1 MSSPSLTPEPTA
13 PFITGTD
20 YAPPGGWR
28 NPRRGF
34 LFFLGFATIGTGMAQ
49 LVPAVLTFPLKA
61 AQIDPKNATSV
72 LSIAIAIG
80 ALFALVAFPLFGRL
94 SDRVTWSGGRRRP
107 FLFLGAVLIAIASV
121 VQFTASSVPLLV
133 LSSILGFTGAAAST
147 VAFTSILPDQIEPL
161 HRGPASAVIGLSLPV
176 GAVLGLF
183 IAQLNQTSLAW
194 QIFVPTAIGV
204 IGILLL
210 AIVLTDPPITK
221 AQRPTFSFITFLST
235 FWTNPVKYPNFA
247 WAWFSRFLL
256 FFGVAAV
263 QAYQVFY
270 LVNHLHFTFKN
281 VGTAVFLS
289 TLVLSLFVLI
299 FAPVSGKISDR
310 IARRKPFVIIAA
322 VIFAIGLVLASTA
335 TSFATFLVAMA
346 VMGIGQGVY
355 FAVDLALVSQIL
367 PDPQNPAKDLGII
380 GLASS
385 LPSSVVP
392 AIAPAL
398 LLIGATAANPQN
410 FPALFLTGAIAA
422 AVGALLI
429 IPIRG
434 VK

>member
-1 MSSPSLTPEPTA
+1 MTSPSLTPEASEPSVA
-13 PFITGTD
+13 DSGYVP
-20 YAPPGGWR
+20 AGGWR

-34 LFFLGFATIGTGMAQ
+34 LFFLGFAAIGTGMAQ

-61 AQIDPKNATSV
+61 AQIDPKNATGV

-94 SDRVTWSGGRRRP
+94 SDRITWASGRRRP
-107 FLFLGAVLIAIASV
+107 FLIIGAVLIAAAAV
-121 VQFTASSVPLLV
+121 VQFTASTVPLLV
-133 LSSILGFTGAAAST
+133 LASILGFTGAAAAT

-161 HRGPASAVIGLSLPV
+161 HRGPASGIIGLSLPV

-183 IAQLNQTSLAW
+183 IAQLNQSSLAW
-194 QIFVPTAIGV
+194 QIFVPAAIGV
-204 IGILLL
+204 LGIVLF
-210 AIVLTDPPITK
+210 AITLTDPPITK
-221 AQRPTFSFITFLST
+221 DQRPAFSFITFLST

-270 LVNHLHFTFKN
+270 LVDHLHFSFKD

-289 TLVLSLFVLI
+289 TLVLSVFVLI
-299 FAPVSGKISDR
+299 FAPISGKLSDR
-310 IARRKPFVIIAA
+310 VARRKPFVIVAA
-322 VIFAIGLVLASTA
+322 AIFAVGLIIASLA
-335 TSFATFLVAMA
+335 TSFPLFLLAMA

-367 PDPQNPAKDLGII
+367 PDPKNPAKDMGII

-422 AVGALLI
+422 AIGALLI